1 MSVKI
6 ELHEVREQVAACRSC
21 AYLLTVADDGRPHA
35 VSLTVDWQG
44 DELVGG
50 DLGHRTAGNA
60 ERSPEVS
67 LLWPVSGREGYALI
81 VDGTAEVEPD
91 GDRAR
96 VRVTP
101 TGAVL
106 HVTPEGKGKGP
117 GCVPVL
123 GHGA

>member
-1 MSVKI
+1 MSVKV
-6 ELHEVREQVAACRSC
+6 ELHEVREQVAACGSY
-21 AYLLTVADDGRPHA
+21 AYLLTVTDDGRPHA
-35 VSLTVDWQG
+35 VSFTVEWVG

-50 DLGHRTAGNA
+50 DLGQRTAANA
-60 ERSPEVS
+60 GRSPEVS
-67 LLWPVSGREGYALI
+67 LLWPVSGRQGYALI
-81 VDGTAEVEPD
+81 VDGTAQVEPD

-96 VRVTP
+96 VRVKP
-101 TGAVL
+101 TSAVL